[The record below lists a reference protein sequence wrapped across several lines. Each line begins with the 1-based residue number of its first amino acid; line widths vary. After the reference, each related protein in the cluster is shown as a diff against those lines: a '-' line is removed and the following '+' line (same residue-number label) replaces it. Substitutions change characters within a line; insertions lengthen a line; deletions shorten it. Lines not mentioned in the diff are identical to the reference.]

1 MEHSSPAGGENEA
14 SCSKRPSCSSRLAPA
29 AFHTDKPLSPAWQ
42 AALSITSMSTE
53 APPAPADSGG
63 APGEGDAAAAAAAAP
78 AAPKKEPR
86 RPPRRGGK
94 PPPDRPQRALFC
106 LGLNN
111 PMRKLCID
119 IVEWKPFEYMI
130 LLTIFANCVA
140 LAVYT
145 PYPNSDSNV
154 TNSYLEKIEYIFLV
168 VFTLECVMKIIAY
181 GFIMHQGSYLRNG
194 WNLLDFTIVVIGVIS
209 TTLSSLNLNLD
220 VKALRAFRVL
230 RPLRLVS
237 GVPSLQ
243 VVLNSILRAMVPLLH
258 IALLVLFVIII
269 YAIIGLELFSGKL
282 HKTCVNNVTGE
293 EMDVPHP
300 CGDGGFQCEWIDM
313 VCRDGWDGPNWGI
326 TNFDNFG
333 LAMLTVFQ
341 CVTLEGWTDVL
352 YSIQDAM
359 GSSWQWIYFISMVIL
374 GAFFVMN
381 LILGVLS
388 GEFSKEREKAKARG
402 DFQKLREK
410 QQIEEDL
417 KGYLEWITQAEDID
431 AEGADKAKFANETGD
446 AENEENEGEVQQE
459 SWWAKKKRGLDKAN
473 RRLRRKCRVA
483 VKSQTFYWLIIILV
497 FLNTGVLATEHYKQP
512 LWLDTFQELTNLVFV
527 CLFTMEMFVK
537 MYSLGFQGYFMS
549 LFNRFDCFVVIGS
562 ISEMILTNT
571 DVMPPLGVS
580 VLRCVR
586 LLRVFKVTK
595 YWKSLSNL
603 VASLLNSIQSIA
615 SLLLLL
621 FLFIM
626 IFALLGMQVFG
637 GKFDFDSTVDKPRS
651 NFDSF
656 WQSLLT
662 VFQILTGEDWNAVMY
677 DGIRSYGGVS
687 SIGILACIYFIILFI
702 CGNYILLN
710 VFLAIAVDNLADAE
724 SLSDV
729 EKEEEAAEGE
739 QKEGSV
745 VAADGEKEAEEG
757 AVDEELVDEDGNLKE
772 DSGSHAKVRIEI
784 GEDGEEYVYEDQ
796 ENAEEEDIHMEVD
809 EDEEEME
816 EERGGD
822 GPRKSSAR
830 PRRLSELSIKT
841 TVHPLP
847 EGSAF
852 FIFSHTNR
860 IRVFCHWLC
869 NHSLFGNIILV
880 CIMISSALL
889 AAEDPLRANSP
900 RNQFLNYFD
909 YFFTTV
915 FTIELMLKMISY
927 GFILHDGAFCRSSF
941 NLLDLLV
948 VCVSLISIFFS
959 SGAIS
964 VIKILRVFRV
974 LRPLRAIN
982 RAKGLKY
989 VVKCVLVAIRT
1000 IGNIMLVTYLL
1011 QFMFAVIGVQLFKG
1025 KFFSCSDASKMTETE
1040 CHGNYLIFE
1049 GGDINK
1055 PEVRNRTW
1063 SRNVFHFDDVS
1074 KAMLTLFTVSTFEGW
1089 PGLLYASIDSNTEDY
1104 GPIHNF
1110 RPIVAIYYIIY
1121 IIIIAFFMVNI
1132 FVGFVIVTFQNE
1144 GEQEYK
1150 NCELDKNQRNCIEFA
1165 LKAKPVRR
1173 YIPKHRVQYK
1183 IWWFVT
1189 SQPFEYT
1196 IFILIMI
1203 NTITLAM
1210 KFYHQPQ
1217 YYTDAL
1223 DVLNM
1228 IFTAVFAMEFVFK
1241 LAAFRFKNYFGDA
1254 WNVFDFIIVL
1264 GSFIDI
1270 VYSEVNTPTKM
1281 QKPGTNI
1288 ISINFFRLF
1297 RVMRLVK
1304 LLSRGEGIRTLLWTF
1319 IKSFQALPYVAL
1331 LIVML
1336 FFIYAVIGMQMF
1348 GKIALDSETAIH
1360 RNNNF
1365 QTFPQAVLVL
1375 FRSATGEAWQ
1385 DIMMD
1390 CSSRPG
1396 EVRCDL
1402 RADDVT
1408 SYHDCGSSIA
1418 FPYFISFYVLC
1429 SFLIINLFVAV
1440 IMDNFDYLTRD
1451 WSILGPH
1458 HLDEFIRLW
1467 SEYDPDA
1474 KGRIKHLDVVTLLRK
1489 ISPPL
1494 GFGKLCPHRVAC
1506 KRLVSMNMP
1515 LNSDG
1520 TVLFNATLFAV
1531 VRTSLRIK
1539 TEGNIDDANGELR
1552 AVIKKIWKRTNP
1564 KLLDQVVPPPGV
1576 DDEVTVGK
1584 FYATFLIQDYF
1595 RRFKKRKAEENQGG
1609 DKESLNTVTL
1619 QAGLRTLH
1627 DAGPELKRAISGNL
1641 EELIDD
1647 NPEPMHRRN
1656 HSLFGSVWSSMRRGH
1671 NSFRARSMKNAQPK
1685 INHLDVPGR
1694 NLRKV
1699 SPTNSVELQ
1708 PLNSFQKDIS
1718 QNINAGMNNL
1728 INNLIPHKGS
1738 SISVGDNAVF
1748 RDEDIP
1754 SRRFKVSNGDP
1765 ENRYTIVDMEDH
1777 SPEVTPPTPPP
1788 RRHLSR
1794 ISGSFRLGCI
1804 GRQQSEGGEPFSRI
1818 AGGLKLA
1825 QTQAMAVA
1833 GFAPEEAPVRRRSSQ
1848 ATIDQRLSS
1857 RYPSP
1862 LTYRASFHGRESQHR
1877 DSSAS
1882 LSTERLSH
1890 SLPGSPAERR
1900 PNFGVIGSAESLVGR
1915 VLAEQGLGKYCD
1927 PEFVRNASKEMQEA
1941 LEMTQEE
1948 MDRAAHK
1955 LLLQERHG
1963 RPLSFRQQNT
1973 EDL

>member
-1 MEHSSPAGGENEA
+1 MCIRIPRCGRQNSERRWFGKAYE
-14 SCSKRPSCSSRLAPA
+14 
-29 AFHTDKPLSPAWQ
+29 
-42 AALSITSMSTE
+42 ST
-53 APPAPADSGG
+53 AT
-63 APGEGDAAAAAAAAP
+63 
-78 AAPKKEPR
+78 PR
-86 RPPRRGGK
+86 MQTLEK
-94 PPPDRPQRALFC
+94 VSLDV
-106 LGLNN
+106 NN
-111 PMRKLCID
+111 SEK
-119 IVEWKPFEYMI
+119 VQPFEYLI

-145 PYPNSDSNV
+145 PYPNSDSNT
-154 TNSYLEKIEYIFLV
+154 TNLYLEKIENVFLAIF
-168 VFTLECVMKIIAY
+168 TIECAMKIVAY
-181 GFIMHQGSYLRNG
+181 GLVLHPGAYLRNG
-194 WNLLDFTIVVIGVIS
+194 WNLLDFTIVVIGIIS
-209 TTLSSLNLNLD
+209 TALSNLMKDGFD

-282 HKTCVNNVTGE
+282 HNTCYDNTTDKM
-293 EMDVPHP
+293 MDDPHP
-300 CGDGGFQCEWIDM
+300 CGKAGESGFQCSTLVPPM
-313 VCRDGWDGPNWGI
+313 VCKEFSWDGPNHGI

-352 YSIQDAM
+352 YDIEDAM
-359 GSSWQWIYFISMVIL
+359 GNSWQWIYFISMVIL

-402 DFQKLREK
+402 DFHKLREK

-417 KGYLEWITQAEDID
+417 RGYLDWITQAEDIEP
-431 AEGADKAKFANETGD
+431 EGEDMRNQETKSKEANEAGAVD
-446 AENEENEGEVQQE
+446 NPEGEEGEVEQE
-459 SWWAKKKRGLDKAN
+459 SWWRKKKKEFDRVN
-473 RRLRRKCRVA
+473 RRLRRGCRKA
-483 VKSQTFYWLIIILV
+483 VKSQVFYWLIIVLV
-497 FLNTGVLATEHYKQP
+497 FLNTVVLATEHYHQP
-512 LWLDTFQELTNLVFV
+512 PWLDDFQDWTNLFFV
-527 CLFTMEMFVK
+527 ALFSMEMLVK
-537 MYSLGFQGYFMS
+537 MYSLGFQGYFVS

-562 ISEMILTNT
+562 IGEIVLTHT
-571 DVMPPLGVS
+571 KVMPPLGVS

-595 YWKSLSNL
+595 YWRSLSNL

-621 FLFIM
+621 FLFIV

-637 GKFDFDSTVDKPRS
+637 GKFDFAGTQDKTRS

-662 VFQILTGEDWNAVMY
+662 VFQILTGEDWNVVMY
-677 DGIRSYGGVS
+677 DGIQAYGGVA

-724 SLSDV
+724 SLT
-729 EKEEEAAEGE
+729 AI
-739 QKEGSV
+739 
-745 VAADGEKEAEEG
+745 EKEAEEEAEKQQKSHSASPAREEAG
-757 AVDEELVDEDGNLKE
+757 EGEEPEEPTEEENREDIEISEKDEEVGSHTRVRLEVGESEEYGYDEQTDNPDEGNNEDEDH
-772 DSGSHAKVRIEI
+772 DMPAT
-784 GEDGEEYVYEDQ
+784 
-796 ENAEEEDIHMEVD
+796 
-809 EDEEEME
+809 
-816 EERGGD
+816 
-822 GPRKSSAR
+822 AR
-830 PRRLSELSIKT
+830 PRRMSELSIKT
-841 TVHPLP
+841 TIRPLP
-847 EGSAF
+847 QGSAF

-860 IRVFCHWLC
+860 FRIFCHWFC
-869 NHSLFGNIILV
+869 NHSYFGNVILV
-880 CIMISSALL
+880 CIMISSAML
-889 AAEDPLRANSP
+889 AAEDPLRSHTP
-900 RNQFLNYFD
+900 RNEILGYFD
-909 YFFTTV
+909 MFFTTV
-915 FTIELMLKMISY
+915 FTIEICFKMISY
-927 GFILHDGAFCRSSF
+927 GFVLHEGAFCRSAF

-948 VCVSLISIFFS
+948 VCVSVTAMFVQSN
-959 SGAIS
+959 AIS
-964 VIKILRVFRV
+964 VVKILRVCRV

-989 VVKCVLVAIRT
+989 VVKCVIVAIKT

-1025 KFFSCSDASKMTETE
+1025 KFFMCSDGSKMTREE
-1040 CHGNYLIFE
+1040 CQGTYLVFE
-1049 GGDINK
+1049 EGDINQPSVK
-1055 PEVRNRTW
+1055 HREWTRNK
-1063 SRNVFHFDDVS
+1063 FHFDDVA

-1089 PGLLYASIDSNTEDY
+1089 PGLLYVSIDSNMEDY

-1110 RPIVAIYYIIY
+1110 RPIVAAYYIIY

-1173 YIPKHRVQYK
+1173 YIPKHRLQYK
-1183 IWWFVT
+1183 VWWFVT

-1196 IFILIMI
+1196 IFILIMV

-1210 KFYHQPQ
+1210 KFHNQPKA
-1217 YYTDAL
+1217 YTDVLDAL
-1223 DVLNM
+1223 NI
-1228 IFTAVFAMEFVFK
+1228 IFTSVFAMEFVFK

-1270 VYSEVNTPTKM
+1270 VYDEVN
-1281 QKPGTNI
+1281 PGSTM

-1336 FFIYAVIGMQMF
+1336 FFIYAVIGMQLF
-1348 GKIALDSETAIH
+1348 GKIALDEETAIH

-1385 DIMMD
+1385 EIMLACAAID
-1390 CSSRPG
+1390 N
-1396 EVRCDL
+1396 VKCDKKSDEDP
-1402 RADDVT
+1402 ANI
-1408 SYHDCGSSIA
+1408 CGSDIA
-1418 FPYFISFYVLC
+1418 YIYFISFYVLC

-1539 TEGNIDDANGELR
+1539 TEGNIDDANAELR
-1552 AVIKKIWKRTNP
+1552 AVIKKIWKRTSP

-1595 RRFKKRKAEENQGG
+1595 RRFKKRKEQELKDG
-1609 DKESLNTVTL
+1609 DKESHNTVTL

-1671 NSFRARSMKNAQPK
+1671 GGFHRARSLKVNSTQIKFNDLVRIDYFLPQM
-1685 INHLDVPGR
+1685 NHLDVPGR

-1699 SPTNSVELQ
+1699 SPTNSIDYL
-1708 PLNSFQKDIS
+1708 PYNSIQR
-1718 QNINAGMNNL
+1718 AVTEGMNHITSITKSAL
-1728 INNLIPHKGS
+1728 VPHITSAMSVQDVGGPKEEESIPL
-1738 SISVGDNAVF
+1738 
-1748 RDEDIP
+1748 RP
-1754 SRRFKVSNGDP
+1754 LTVSNGDP
-1765 ENRYTIVDMEDH
+1765 EKGYRPYQVIDLQDEY
-1777 SPEVTPPTPPP
+1777 SPELTPPTPPP
-1788 RRHLSR
+1788 RRVPR
-1794 ISGSFRLGCI
+1794 GVGGGSFRLGCM
-1804 GRQQSEGGEPFSRI
+1804 GREGRDTRETSPSFSRI
-1818 AGGLKLA
+1818 ASGLKMA
-1825 QTQAMAVA
+1825 QAQAMAVA
-1833 GFAPEEAPVRRRSSQ
+1833 MASFVPDAVVPVLTQVHGRR
-1848 ATIDQRLSS
+1848 
-1857 RYPSP
+1857 SP
-1862 LTYRASFHGRESQHR
+1862 LTHRASFHGRVSRTGESNG
-1877 DSSAS
+1877 S
-1882 LSTERLSH
+1882 LATERLSH
-1890 SLPGSPAERR
+1890 SLPGSPADRR
-1900 PNFGVIGSAESLVGR
+1900 PNFPEVVGSAESLVGR
-1915 VLAEQGLGKYCD
+1915 VLVEQGLGKYCD
-1927 PEFVRNASKEMQEA
+1927 PDFVRYTSREMQEA
-1941 LEMTQEE
+1941 LDMTQEE
-1948 MDRAAHK
+1948 MDRAAHR
-1955 LLLQERHG
+1955 LLLQERQG
-1963 RPLSFRQQNT
+1963 RPLSFQMT
-1973 EDL
+1973 SSGGDSVHGDTDPHL